1 MHKRYDFINNVTG
14 WVIFAIAAVT
24 YLSTIEPTTSFWDCG
39 EYIATAYKL
48 QVGHPPGAPMFQI
61 LGAFFALF
69 SFDDATNVAMMINAM
84 SALSSAFTILFL
96 FWTITAFGRRI
107 AENDED
113 GLTDGTLYAII
124 GSGVVG
130 ALAYTFS
137 DSFWFSAVEGEVY
150 AMSSFFTA
158 IIVWMIFKWDRDYGN
173 PHANRWIILISLMMG
188 MAVGVHMLALLA
200 FPAVGM
206 VYYFKKYKVTPRG
219 FVIANIVTVVI
230 LGIIFKV
237 IFPLV
242 LNFSSWMEI
251 TFVNGMGLPFFSGT
265 IFAFVVII
273 AAIVFGLRYT
283 KKRGW
288 DLGHMAVLSFIYLLI
303 GYSTFLSLVIRSN
316 ANTPIDENNPETAP
330 SLLAYLN
337 RQQYGD
343 WPISYGWYY
352 NSPLDR
358 REPFKD
364 GTPIYE
370 KDEEKGE
377 YVVVNDMKNAIPNY
391 DSDYMS
397 IFPRMWDRNDP
408 SHAATYKEWGGVTT
422 GDDKKPSFGANLRFF
437 FRYQLNYMYFRY
449 FMWNFSGRQ
458 NDEQGRG
465 GITEGQWLSG
475 IKFIDEPRL
484 GPQNNV
490 PLKQSGNKGRN
501 VYFMLPFLLGLVGLI
516 WHWNKNKQDAWIVT
530 LLFVMTG
537 FAIVVYVN
545 QYAYQPRERDYAY
558 VGSFYAFA
566 IWIGLGT
573 MAIFDQLRR
582 KAPPKVAALAV
593 TGICVLA
600 VPGLMAKE
608 NWDDHDRSGRYT
620 ARDFAKNYLD
630 SCLPNAILFTN
641 GDNDTFPLWYVQE
654 VERYR
659 TDVRVVNLSLLNT
672 DWYIDQ
678 MKRAAYDSEAV
689 PFSMTRDKYVA
700 NKREIVYYVDKGVTS
715 RWGVDDFIRWIAS
728 DDPQT
733 KVSSG
738 RQQFDFFPTR
748 KIRVPVE
755 KENVLANG
763 IVEASR
769 ADEIVE
775 YIDIDMGKRNSL
787 LRRDVMI
794 LDLMATNDWKR
805 PVYFAITVGNRNSD
819 FMYLTEYFELTGMAY
834 QLVPIRQ
841 ERDRTGQ
848 IGSVNADR
856 MYDVVMNKFQWGNM
870 EDSNVYLDETNRRMT
885 LNFRNNFARL
895 ASELNQRGKRDS
907 AAAVLDLAM
916 EKMPHEVV
924 PYNYFNL
931 PMAEEY
937 FLAGAKEQGTGILTT
952 YADVLVEELEYYA
965 DFPRAKQELIATEI
979 QRDSQFF
986 QQVVQLARRYTD
998 RDVADDL
1005 NNRLTQTLSLY
1016 GVQ

>member
-1 MHKRYDFINNVTG
+1 MGKRYDFINNVSG
-14 WVIFAIAAVT
+14 WVVFAIAAVT

-39 EYIATAYKL
+39 EYISTAFKL

-69 SFDDATNVAMMINAM
+69 SFGDVTQVALMINAM

-107 AENDED
+107 AERSEED
-113 GLTDGTLYAII
+113 MGEGGMFAII
-124 GSGVVG
+124 GAGAVG

-173 PHANRWIILISLMMG
+173 PHANRWIILISLMIG

-206 VYYFKKYKVTPRG
+206 VYYFKKYTVTPRG
-219 FVIANIVTVVI
+219 FVIANVAMLLI
-230 LGIIFKV
+230 LGVIFKV
-237 IFPLV
+237 VFPVV

-251 TFVNGMGLPFFSGT
+251 TFVNGMGLPFYSGT
-265 IFAFVVII
+265 ILAFVII
-273 AAIVFGLRYT
+273 IGAIVLGLRYT

-288 DLGHMAVLSFIYLLI
+288 DLGHMAVLSFVYLLI
-303 GYSTFLSLVIRSN
+303 GYSTFFSLVIRSN
-316 ANTPIDENNPETAP
+316 ANTPIDENNPEDAP

-358 REPFKD
+358 RTPFKD

-391 DSDYMS
+391 DSDFMS

-408 SHAATYKEWGGVTT
+408 NHATTYKEWGGVTT
-422 GDDKKPSFGANLRFF
+422 PDSEKPSFGANLRFF
-437 FRYQLNYMYFRY
+437 FRYQVNYMYFRY

-465 GITEGQWLSG
+465 GITEGQWISG

-484 GPQNNV
+484 GPQTNL
-490 PLKQSGNKGRN
+490 PLKQTGSKGRN
-501 VYFMLPFLLGLVGLI
+501 AYFMLPFLLGLIGLI

-530 LLFVMTG
+530 MLFGLTG
-537 FAIVVYVN
+537 LAIVVYVN

-566 IWIGLGT
+566 IWIGLGV
-573 MAIFDQLRR
+573 MAIFDQLRK
-582 KAPPKVAALAV
+582 KAPGKVAAIAV
-593 TGICVLA
+593 TGVCLLA
-600 VPGLMAKE
+600 VPGIMAKE

-630 SCLPNAILFTN
+630 SCAPNAILFTN

-654 VERYR
+654 VEGYR
-659 TDVRVVNLSLLNT
+659 TDVRIVNLSLLNT

-678 MKRAAYDSEAV
+678 MKRAAYDSDAV

-700 NKREIVYYVDKGVTS
+700 NRREIVYYVDKGVTN
-715 RWGVDDFIRWIAS
+715 RWTVDDFIRWIAS

-748 KIRVPVE
+748 KIRVPVQ
-755 KENVLANG
+755 KENALANG
-763 IVEASR
+763 IVEAER
-769 ADEIVE
+769 ADQMVD
-775 YIDIDMGKRNSL
+775 YIDIDFGQRNSL

-794 LDLMATNDWKR
+794 LDLLATNDWQR
-805 PVYFAITVGNRNSD
+805 PIYFAITVGNRPRD
-819 FMYLTEYFELTGMAY
+819 FMYLTDYFELSGMAY
-834 QLVPIRQ
+834 HLVPIRQ

-848 IGSVNADR
+848 IGGVNSDV

-870 EDSNVYLDETNRRMT
+870 NDPGVYMDETNRRMT

-895 ASELNQRGKRDS
+895 ANKLNQEGKNDS
-907 AAAVLDLAM
+907 AIAVLDKAM
-916 EKMPHEVV
+916 EQMPNEVV

-937 FLAGAKEQGTGILTT
+937 FLAGAKDKGTEILTT
-952 YADVLVEELEYYA
+952 YGDIIIEELEYYA
-965 DFPRAKQELIATEI
+965 QFPRTKQELVATEI
-979 QRDSQFF
+979 QRDSQFL
-986 QQVVQLARRYTD
+986 QQVVQLARRY
-998 RDVADDL
+998 ADQEVSEEL
-1005 NNRLTQTLSLY
+1005 NTKLTQALSLY
-1016 GVQ
+1016 GIQ

>member
-1 MHKRYDFINNVTG
+1 MGKRYHFINNVTG
-14 WVIFAIAAVT
+14 WAVFAIAAVT
-24 YLSTIEPTTSFWDCG
+24 YLLTIEPTTSFWDCG

-69 SFDDATNVAMMINAM
+69 SFGNVTNVAMMINVM

-107 AENDED
+107 TERSEEELND
-113 GLTDGTLYAII
+113 GNLLAIM

-158 IIVWMIFKWDRDYGN
+158 ITLWMIFKWDRDYGN
-173 PHANRWIILISLMMG
+173 PHANRWIILISLMIG

-200 FPAVGM
+200 FPAIGM
-206 VYYFKKYKVTPRG
+206 IYYFRKYKVTPRG
-219 FVIANIVTVVI
+219 FVIANLITLGI
-230 LGIIFKV
+230 LGVIFKV

-251 TFVNGMGLPFFSGT
+251 TFVNGMGLPFYSGT
-265 IFAFVVII
+265 IFGFLIII
-273 AAIVFGLRYT
+273 AALVLGLRYT

-288 DLGHMAVLSFIYLLI
+288 DLGHMALLSVVYLLI

-316 ANTPIDENNPETAP
+316 ANTPIDENNPEDAP

-343 WPISYGWYY
+343 WPIAYGWYY

-364 GTPIYE
+364 GRPVYE

-391 DSDYMS
+391 DPDYQS

-408 SHAATYKEWGGVTT
+408 AHADTYKSWGGVKTP
-422 GDDKKPSFGANLRFF
+422 DSQKPPFGANLRFF

-475 IKFIDEPRL
+475 LKFIDEPRL
-484 GPQNNV
+484 GPQQDL
-490 PLKQSGNKGRN
+490 PLRQRGNKGRN
-501 VYFMLPFLLGLVGLI
+501 VYYMLPLILGLIGLI
-516 WHWNKNKQDAWIVT
+516 WHWNRNRQDAWIVT
-530 LLFVMTG
+530 VLFGMTG
-537 FAIVVYVN
+537 IAIVVYVN

-558 VGSFYAFA
+558 VGSFYAYA
-566 IWIGLGT
+566 IWIGLGV
-573 MAIFDQLRR
+573 MAIYDRLRR
-582 KAPPKVAALAV
+582 KAPAKVAALAV
-593 TGICVLA
+593 TGISLIA
-600 VPGLMAKE
+600 VPGIMARE
-608 NWDDHDRSGRYT
+608 NWDDHDRSNRYT
-620 ARDFAKNYLD
+620 ARDFARNYLD
-630 SCLPNAILFTN
+630 SCAPNAILFTN

-654 VERYR
+654 VEGYR

-678 MKRAAYDSEAV
+678 MKRAAYDSEPV

-700 NKREIVYYVDKGVTS
+700 NRREVIYYVDKGVTN
-715 RWGVDDFIRWIAS
+715 RWTVDDFVRWIVS

-733 KVSSG
+733 KVSGG
-738 RQQFDFFPTR
+738 RQQFDFFATR
-748 KIRVPVE
+748 KIRIPVQ

-763 IVEASR
+763 IVEPDR
-769 ADEIVE
+769 ADQIVE
-775 YIDIDMGKRNSL
+775 YIDIDMEQRNSL
-787 LRRDVMI
+787 LRRDLMI
-794 LDLMATNDWKR
+794 LDLLATNDWKT
-805 PVYFAITVGNRNSD
+805 P
-819 FMYLTEYFELTGMAY
+819 
-834 QLVPIRQ
+834 
-841 ERDRTGQ
+841 
-848 IGSVNADR
+848 
-856 MYDVVMNKFQWGNM
+856 
-870 EDSNVYLDETNRRMT
+870 
-885 LNFRNNFARL
+885 
-895 ASELNQRGKRDS
+895 
-907 AAAVLDLAM
+907 
-916 EKMPHEVV
+916 
-924 PYNYFNL
+924 NL
-931 PMAEEY
+931 
-937 FLAGAKEQGTGILTT
+937 L
-952 YADVLVEELEYYA
+952 
-965 DFPRAKQELIATEI
+965 
-979 QRDSQFF
+979 
-986 QQVVQLARRYTD
+986 RRYSGEPGT
-998 RDVADDL
+998 
-1005 NNRLTQTLSLY
+1005 
-1016 GVQ
+1016 

>member
-1 MHKRYDFINNVTG
+1 MGKRYDFVNNVSG
-14 WVIFAIAAVT
+14 WVVFAIAAVT

-39 EYIATAYKL
+39 EYISTAFKL

-69 SFDDATNVAMMINAM
+69 SFGDVTQVALMINAM

-107 AENDED
+107 AERSEED
-113 GLTDGTLYAII
+113 MGEGGMFAII
-124 GSGVVG
+124 GAGAVG

-173 PHANRWIILISLMMG
+173 PHANRWIILISLMIG

-206 VYYFKKYKVTPRG
+206 VYYFKKYTVTPRG
-219 FVIANIVTVVI
+219 FVIANVAMLLI
-230 LGIIFKV
+230 LGVIFKV
-237 IFPLV
+237 VFPVV

-251 TFVNGMGLPFFSGT
+251 TFVNGMGLPFYSGT
-265 IFAFVVII
+265 ILAFVII
-273 AAIVFGLRYT
+273 IGAIVLGLRYT

-288 DLGHMAVLSFIYLLI
+288 DLGHMAVLSFVYLLI
-303 GYSTFLSLVIRSN
+303 GYSTFFSLVIRSN
-316 ANTPIDENNPETAP
+316 ANTPIDENNPEDAP

-358 REPFKD
+358 RTPFKD

-391 DSDYMS
+391 DSDFMS

-408 SHAATYKEWGGVTT
+408 NHATTYKEWGGVTT
-422 GDDKKPSFGANLRFF
+422 PDSEKPSFGANLRFF
-437 FRYQLNYMYFRY
+437 FRYQVNYMYFRY

-465 GITEGQWLSG
+465 GITEGQWISG

-484 GPQNNV
+484 GPQTNL
-490 PLKQSGNKGRN
+490 PLKQTGSKGRN
-501 VYFMLPFLLGLVGLI
+501 AYFMLPFLLGLIGLI

-530 LLFVMTG
+530 MLFGLTG
-537 FAIVVYVN
+537 LAIVVYVN

-566 IWIGLGT
+566 IWIGLGV
-573 MAIFDQLRR
+573 MAIFDQLRK
-582 KAPPKVAALAV
+582 KAPGKVAAIAV
-593 TGICVLA
+593 TGVCLLA
-600 VPGLMAKE
+600 VPGIMAKE

-630 SCLPNAILFTN
+630 SCAPNAILFTN

-654 VERYR
+654 VEGYR
-659 TDVRVVNLSLLNT
+659 TDVRIVNLSLLNT

-678 MKRAAYDSEAV
+678 MKRAAYDSDAV

-700 NKREIVYYVDKGVTS
+700 NRREIVYYVDKGVTN
-715 RWGVDDFIRWIAS
+715 RWTVDDFIRWIAS

-748 KIRVPVE
+748 KIRVPVQ
-755 KENVLANG
+755 KENALANG
-763 IVEASR
+763 IVEAER
-769 ADEIVE
+769 ADQMVD
-775 YIDIDMGKRNSL
+775 YIDIDFGQRNSL

-794 LDLMATNDWKR
+794 LDLLATNDWQR
-805 PVYFAITVGNRNSD
+805 PIYFAITVGNRPRD
-819 FMYLTEYFELTGMAY
+819 FMYLTDYFELSGMAY
-834 QLVPIRQ
+834 HLVPIRQ

-848 IGSVNADR
+848 IGGVNSDV

-870 EDSNVYLDETNRRMT
+870 NDPGVYMDETNRRMT

-895 ASELNQRGKRDS
+895 ANKLNQEGKNDS
-907 AAAVLDLAM
+907 AIAVLDKAM
-916 EKMPHEVV
+916 EQMPNEVV

-937 FLAGAKEQGTGILTT
+937 FLAGAKDKGTEILTT
-952 YADVLVEELEYYA
+952 YGDIIIEELEYYA
-965 DFPRAKQELIATEI
+965 QFPRTKQELVATEI
-979 QRDSQFF
+979 QRDSQFL
-986 QQVVQLARRYTD
+986 QQVVQLARRY
-998 RDVADDL
+998 ADQEVSEEL
-1005 NNRLTQTLSLY
+1005 NTKLTQALSLY
-1016 GVQ
+1016 GIQ